1 MSDIAQVYRTRGLFI
16 RSQAAATP
24 DAVVRVLQQEL
35 ANSYEQLAQNE
46 EWLSG
51 EVPPIARRC
60 MAASTNAGRDPHP
73 RCSCCG
79 EVMEISGA
87 HPTLERPEGLTFEY
101 QCPHGHREAMQARRV
116 EAGGRALD

>member
-24 DAVVRVLQQEL
+24 DAVIRVLRQEL
-35 ANSYEQLAQNE
+35 ADSYEQLARNE

-51 EVPPIARRC
+51 EVPPNARHC
-60 MAASTNAGRDPHP
+60 MATNTNAARDPHP

-87 HPTLERPEGLTFEY
+87 HPTLERLEGLTFEY

-116 EAGGRALD
+116 EAGRRALG